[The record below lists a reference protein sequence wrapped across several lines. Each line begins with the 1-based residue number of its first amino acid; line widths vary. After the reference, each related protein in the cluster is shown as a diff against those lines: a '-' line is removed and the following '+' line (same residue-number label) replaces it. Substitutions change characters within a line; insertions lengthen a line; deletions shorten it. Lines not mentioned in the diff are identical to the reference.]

1 MKRSDDKNNSDK
13 LSRSQKINIK
23 VEKEREHNPY
33 YLKVSKRYRTLKFA
47 SLALLLVYLIAML
60 VMYRSSITY
69 ENLVYLMKDLD
80 TDIDA
85 TGAVFKEVKYD
96 ESSKMSAGLYKG
108 SLAVATTTSFT
119 LYNTTGTAERE
130 YSISMENPKVLT
142 GEKYVMVYDVGGSS
156 YSVYT
161 AIVDVL
167 TKQTDYTLQGAALS
181 DSGAFALISRAREN
195 RYMVSF
201 FDENFKEVS
210 RIYKDRYVMD
220 AALSADGENY
230 AVVSCDV
237 EGSDITTEVMS
248 GRCDSES
255 AVTST
260 ISGAMP
266 LKVGFFSDGSF
277 CVVCDDAVSFFS
289 KDGAS
294 VSEHRLN
301 GYGVSGVSFSK
312 ERVMIVESDNI
323 VESRSTVT
331 VYDHKGEVVLTREET
346 KVASSALGE
355 GAAYLA
361 YDGQLTRV
369 SFDGAVRRAECSLSV
384 SSLIPF
390 SDNVL
395 VLGPTSAVTGFAPQE
410 TAESGSSEDTSA
422 PGVDADFEPIS

>member
-1 MKRSDDKNNSDK
+1 MN
-13 LSRSQKINIK
+13 
-23 VEKEREHNPY
+23 
-33 YLKVSKRYRTLKFA
+33 
-47 SLALLLVYLIAML
+47 
-60 VMYRSSITY
+60 
-69 ENLVYLMKDLD
+69 DLD
-80 TDIDA
+80 PDIDA

-277 CVVCDDAVSFFS
+277 CVVCDDAVS
-289 KDGAS
+289 
-294 VSEHRLN
+294 
-301 GYGVSGVSFSK
+301 SFQKTVRPFLST
-312 ERVMIVESDNI
+312 DL
-323 VESRSTVT
+323 TVT
-331 VYDHKGEVVLTREET
+331 VCPAPLSRR
-346 KVASSALGE
+346 SA
-355 GAAYLA
+355 
-361 YDGQLTRV
+361 
-369 SFDGAVRRAECSLSV
+369 
-384 SSLIPF
+384 
-390 SDNVL
+390 
-395 VLGPTSAVTGFAPQE
+395 
-410 TAESGSSEDTSA
+410 
-422 PGVDADFEPIS
+422 